1 MSDEEVIKVAS
12 TVGTAPLWVP
22 VAAAG
27 GLVYGAGKGL
37 DAANDFGK
45 ENGPLAGIA
54 AALFIVGAN
63 IIAGPF
69 RGIKKV
75 GDVMIGKKKKKE
87 WLEIPSMTIHYYIAF
102 LYLYLI
108 LFN

>member
-1 MSDEEVIKVAS
+1 LSKVLYYIKFFAS
-12 TVGTAPLWVP
+12 
-22 VAAAG
+22 
-27 GLVYGAGKGL
+27 GL

-54 AALFIVGAN
+54 AAPFIVGAN

-75 GDVMIGKKKKKE
+75 GDVMIGKKKKK
-87 WLEIPSMTIHYYIAF
+87 
-102 LYLYLI
+102 
-108 LFN
+108 